1 MCCNAKNLLQFKNH
15 FFLTNYVHIYV
26 SQKIKKRMDS
36 LFRHA
41 TFRLEFTFLA
51 LDFTCSVT

>member
-26 SQKIKKRMDS
+26 SQKIKKGWILYSAMLHLGLNSPFWR
-36 LFRHA
+36 
-41 TFRLEFTFLA
+41 
-51 LDFTCSVT
+51 